1 MIKSIIAII
10 LTLILLTSA
19 LVIYY
24 WRDVQYD
31 PTAMEILQFFI
42 LLPVCAG
49 LLLLSPWLIYT
60 SLKAYQTAKA
70 EKLEAAENEKKHLQQ
85 QSELEKNK
93 DKPVEERTLKIYSS
107 AAIHSFGENHEIIDA
122 MQAFKSPELD
132 ETLVN
137 HY

>member
-70 EKLEAAENEKKHLQQ
+70 EKLEAAENEKNICNSKV
-85 QSELEKNK
+85 NW
-93 DKPVEERTLKIYSS
+93 RKIRINRLRS
-107 AAIHSFGENHEIIDA
+107 G
-122 MQAFKSPELD
+122 L
-132 ETLVN
+132 
-137 HY
+137 